1 MVKGDKIEVRLRRA
15 FMQVS
20 IILALAGVAGSIA
33 MFVMSGL
40 YDNVLNKYAFP
51 QGDIGM
57 AMTLLTE
64 THDNLSGAIGF
75 TIKEDI
81 DAASE
86 DYNYNKEKYNYYL
99 SVIEPTMV
107 TPEGIAAFSKIEK
120 TSTEYFKLSDALL
133 IEGSVTDV
141 QKIKIAEEKLFSE
154 VDPKYEDARAA
165 LYELMSINVQKG
177 DESSAGLQLFKWIL
191 TVVIVILIGVSFAL
205 SIIIGRNIARG
216 ITDSLAKLSERFVT
230 FAKGDLHSD
239 FPVLEKDDEV
249 SDMVKVSVK
258 MASELQE
265 IIADVDRLL
274 TEMANG
280 NFTVETS
287 CEEKYTGDF
296 NSILMGMKKLNRQL
310 STTLI
315 QIDEAS
321 DQVSEGS
328 SQLASSAQELAEGA
342 TEQAGAVQELTAT
355 IENVTSIASESA
367 ENAENAAKQSKEAAS
382 TAGQSRQA
390 MKDLISAMGR
400 ITETSKEIEGII
412 GDIEEIASQTN
423 LLSLNASIEAARAGE
438 AGRGFA
444 VVADQIG
451 KLANDSA
458 NSAVNTKTLIVK
470 ALEEINKGNHIAE
483 SAMSSISDVLASME
497 EFSEISSNNATASRS
512 QADMLK
518 QIEDGIEQIAGV
530 VQSNSATSEE
540 TSAISEEL
548 SAQALQLKEMVGE
561 FKLNR

>member
-1 MVKGDKIEVRLRRA
+1 MNKGDKIEARLRKA

-20 IILALAGVAGSIA
+20 IILALAGTAGMIA
-33 MFVMSGL
+33 MVVMSAL
-40 YDNVLNKYAFP
+40 YNKTLNYYAFP

-57 AMTLLTE
+57 AMTLITE
-64 THDNLSGAIGF
+64 THDNLTGAIGF

-81 DAASE
+81 DRMNE
-86 DYNYNKEKYNYYL
+86 EYIYNKEKYNYYL
-99 SVIEPTMV
+99 SIIEPTMV
-107 TPEGIAAFSKIEK
+107 TPEGHEAFDKIDSLSK
-120 TSTEYFKLSDALL
+120 EYWEVSDEL
-133 IEGSVTDV
+133 IKEGSVSDI
-141 QKIKIAEEKLFSE
+141 QKIKKAEERLTTE
-154 VDPKYEDARAA
+154 IEPKYEAVRAA
-165 LYELMSINVQKG
+165 LYELMEVNIQKG
-177 DESSAGLQLFKWIL
+177 DESNDGLVVFKWL
-191 TVVIVILIGVSFAL
+191 LLVVIVLIIIVAFLL
-205 SIIIGRNIARG
+205 SIKIGRNIARG
-216 ITDSLAKLSERFVT
+216 ITDSLSKLGDRLNT
-230 FAKGDLHSD
+230 FAKGDLHSE
-239 FPVLEKDDEV
+239 FPESDKEDEIA
-249 SDMVKVSVK
+249 DMIKVSAE
-258 MASELQE
+258 MAKELQE
-265 IIADVDRLL
+265 IIADADKIL

-280 NFTVETS
+280 NFTVRTQ
-287 CEEKYTGDF
+287 CEEKYAGDF
-296 NSILMGMKKLNRQL
+296 NGLLMGMRKLNRQL
-310 STTLI
+310 SATLI

-328 SQLASSAQELAEGA
+328 DQLASSAQELAEGA
-342 TEQAGAVQELTAT
+342 TEQAGAVEELTAT
-355 IENVTSIASESA
+355 IENVTSIAEESA
-367 ENAENAAKQSKEAAS
+367 ENAESAAKQSKEAAS

-390 MKDLISAMGR
+390 MEDLISAMGR

-497 EFSEISSNNATASRS
+497 EFSEISSNSATASRS

-530 VQSNSATSEE
+530 VQSNSAASEE